1 MAVDG
6 AVRAALVGGGVLHGE
21 SKAVL
26 RPYSVQPSAVHDRQ
40 PACMHACVHGGG
52 ALLLPVILEA
62 LRAALLSL
70 RRLVASVAD
79 GYRRL
84 PLAAVAL
91 GRRER
96 RRGLE
101 SVESPLLTY
110 RSCGTILTPCMKSVT
125 P

>member
-52 ALLLPVILEA
+52 TLLLPVILEA

-96 RRGLE
+96 RRGG
-101 SVESPLLTY
+101 P
-110 RSCGTILTPCMKSVT
+110 
-125 P
+125 